1 MENTRLAL
9 EKLTASEE
17 YKLHETRKAKDQA
30 SRSLAHIYMGD
41 EESDNDLAGSVV
53 NQSLNRSTLGLVTHD
68 KSLEATEKKQT
79 Q

>member
-17 YKLHETRKAKDQA
+17 YKLHETSKAKDQA

-53 NQSLNRSTLGLVTHD
+53 N
-68 KSLEATEKKQT
+68 
-79 Q
+79 

>member
-1 MENTRLAL
+1 
-9 EKLTASEE
+9 
-17 YKLHETRKAKDQA
+17 
-30 SRSLAHIYMGD
+30 MGD

-79 Q
+79 QQQQQRQKKQLATPPKEMK